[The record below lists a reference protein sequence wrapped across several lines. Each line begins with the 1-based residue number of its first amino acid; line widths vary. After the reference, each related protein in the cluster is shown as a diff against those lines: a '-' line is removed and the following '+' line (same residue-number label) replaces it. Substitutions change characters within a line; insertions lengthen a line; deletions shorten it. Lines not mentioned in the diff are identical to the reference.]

1 MECDYIINIDP
12 GPTEPGSN
20 GEKRNFII
28 NRCTLKA
35 AFFFIMEQQLIMRC
49 QLHVNDDSK
58 EVVIYIRGKKPYL
71 FLKKRPKLLKF
82 SVYSVV

>member
-58 EVVIYIRGKKPYL
+58 EVVIYIRGKKAIL
-71 FLKKRPKLLKF
+71 ISEEEAKTFEVL
-82 SVYSVV
+82 SV

>member
-58 EVVIYIRGKKPYL
+58 EVVIYIRGKKAIFISEEEAKTFEVL
-71 FLKKRPKLLKF
+71 
-82 SVYSVV
+82 SV